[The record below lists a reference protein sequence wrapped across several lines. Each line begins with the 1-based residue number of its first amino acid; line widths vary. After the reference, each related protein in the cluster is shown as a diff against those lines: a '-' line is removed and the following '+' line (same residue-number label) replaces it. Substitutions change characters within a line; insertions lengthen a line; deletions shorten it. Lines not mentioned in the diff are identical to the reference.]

1 MDRTMQTDETE
12 PRPKTGTKRG
22 PRRMRGFEPA
32 AGLLRERIRKASESR
47 GFAASR
53 VLTHWAEIAGR
64 DIAALCRP
72 VKVSYAKG
80 GFGATLTVLASGA
93 AAPLVQ
99 MELPKLKERVNAAYG
114 YAAIARVVVTQ
125 TAAQGFAEPQARF
138 EGPNIA
144 PPSAA
149 ALARAQAVVGSLT
162 EGVGDNDLRAALD
175 RLATNVLTRPAA
187 AATRN
192 DGAAA
197 PAAGVE
203 GKD

>member
-1 MDRTMQTDETE
+1 MSTTTDSDEIE
-12 PRPKTGTKRG
+12 FRPLPG
-22 PRRMRGFEPA
+22 RRRRRGFEPA

-53 VLTHWAEIAGR
+53 VLTHWAEIVGR

-72 VKVSYAKG
+72 VKVSYAQG

-99 MELPKLKERVNAAYG
+99 MQLPKLKDRVNAAYG
-114 YAAIARVVVTQ
+114 YAAISRIQVTQ
-125 TAAQGFAEPQARF
+125 TAAQGFAEPPARF
-138 EGPNIA
+138 EGPNLRT
-144 PPSAA
+144 PSPQ
-149 ALARAQAVVGSLT
+149 ALARARAVVGALT
-162 EGVGDNDLRAALD
+162 EGVADDGLRSALD
-175 RLATNVLTRPAA
+175 RLAMNVLSRPVAG
-187 AATRN
+187 RDPN

-197 PAAGVE
+197 STAGTD

>member
-1 MDRTMQTDETE
+1 MSTPLETDDDA
-12 PRPKTGTKRG
+12 PRKARG

-32 AGLLRERIRKASESR
+32 AGLLRERIRKAGESR

-80 GFGATLTVLASGA
+80 GFGATLTVLATGA

-99 MELPKLKERVNAAYG
+99 MQLPKLKERVNAAYG
-114 YAAIARVVVTQ
+114 YAAIARIQVTQ

-144 PPSAA
+144 PPSPEK
-149 ALARAQAVVGSLT
+149 LARARAVVGTLT
-162 EGVGDNDLRAALD
+162 EGVADDGLRAALD
-175 RLATNVLTRPAA
+175 RLAANVLTRPASRLP
-187 AATRN
+187 TE
-192 DGAAA
+192 GAA
-197 PAAGVE
+197 PAAGAE